1 MITLSCPYCPL
12 AARTSNSFAIEN
24 DNILSEIVDVGEIE
38 EEAIKY
44 DVQAVPKIV
53 INDSVELLGAQP
65 ENRILQA
72 ILSSLD

>member
-1 MITLSCPYCPL
+1 
-12 AARTSNSFAIEN
+12 
-24 DNILSEIVDVGEIE
+24 VGEIE